1 MEFNRWHIMET
12 IWINIIKSRI
22 PFGIIN
28 HSMLS
33 TTTQETRQ
41 NVFIIR
47 NHHECLLSVPD
58 YDC

>member
-12 IWINIIKSRI
+12 IWINIIKSQI
-22 PFGIIN
+22 LFGIIN

-41 NVFIIR
+41 NVVFIG